1 MPLLYTTIILVVLGV
16 IALITGKIAK
26 KNKFFISGIAVLS
39 FVVIFWIGF
48 YIWAL
53 YEADTEYERRF
64 PNESTTQEQKNN
76 IDLSALSIYFGDKIS
91 YENGIELLNKL
102 KNEYKNYLVNSTEN
116 GNSNG
121 LYVYFSKN
129 AENSVDEITRN
140 AIIGMIDDYINT
152 RESDNTG
159 IFNITTGIDEKNGQY
174 IYILKEEK
182 TNLSG
187 SIINV
192 KDDYIVVKEAEKEQE
207 YKVNANIVTKKFKN
221 YRTTEDIN
229 IADVKVGDY
238 YIDGKIIR
246 NISGEELKKE
256 CIKNMAYCYEKGD
269 LICNP
274 QEITKIQNMGDYVII
289 SVIMRDDTSKYF
301 NKENAD
307 TFELNAKASA
317 DLKIPTHSNDVTVFN
332 LKEKVVGFMYWIEL
346 DKKTINDKYPTI
358 IDIDIYDG

>member
-1 MPLLYTTIILVVLGV
+1 MPLLYTTITLVVLSF
-16 IALITGKIAK
+16 IALITGKILK
-26 KNKFFISGIAVLS
+26 KNIIFYSGVTILTL
-39 FVVIFWIGF
+39 VIVFWIGF
-48 YIWAL
+48 CAWAL
-53 YEADTEYERRF
+53 DE
-64 PNESTTQEQKNN
+64 ESREQENAMQEQSNN
-76 IDLSALSIYFGDKIS
+76 VNLSALSNYFGNKIN
-91 YENGIELLNKL
+91 YEDGIELLNKIR
-102 KNEYKNYLVNSTEN
+102 NEYKNYLVNSNEN
-116 GNSNG
+116 GDSKG
-121 LYVYFSKN
+121 LYMYFSKD
-129 AENSVDEITRN
+129 AENNVDEITRN

-152 RESDNTG
+152 RKSDNTG

-187 SIINV
+187 SIIDV
-192 KDDYIVVKEAEKEQE
+192 KDDYIVVKETEKEQE
-207 YKVNANIVTKKFKN
+207 YRVNVNSVTKQFKN
-221 YRTTEDIN
+221 YRTTENIN

-317 DLKIPTHSNDVTVFN
+317 DLKIPTHSKNVTVFN
-332 LKEKVVGFMYWIEL
+332 LKEEVVGFMYWIGL
-346 DKKTINDKYPTI
+346 DKNTINDQYPTI
-358 IDIDIYDG
+358 IDIEIYDG

>member
-1 MPLLYTTIILVVLGV
+1 MLLLYITVTLVVISI
-16 IALITGKIAK
+16 IALITGKIFK
-26 KNKFFISGIAVLS
+26 KNIIFYSGVTILTL
-39 FVVIFWIGF
+39 VIVFWIGF
-48 YIWAL
+48 CAWAL
-53 YEADTEYERRF
+53 DK
-64 PNESTTQEQKNN
+64 ESREQESVMQEQSNN
-76 IDLSALSIYFGDKIS
+76 VNLSTLSNYFGNKIS
-91 YENGIELLNKL
+91 YKDGMELLNKI

-116 GNSNG
+116 GDSKG
-121 LYVYFSKN
+121 LYMYFSKY

-140 AIIGMIDDYINT
+140 AIIGTIDDYINT
-152 RESDNTG
+152 RERDNTG
-159 IFNITTGIDEKNGQY
+159 NFNITTGIDEKNGQY
-174 IYILKEEK
+174 IYILKEDK

-187 SIINV
+187 SIIDV
-192 KDDYIVVKEAEKEQE
+192 KDDYIVVKETGKEQE
-207 YKVNANIVTKKFKN
+207 YKVNANIGTKKFKN

-229 IADVKVGDY
+229 ISDVKVGDY

-246 NISGEELKKE
+246 NISGEELEKE

-317 DLKIPTHSNDVTVFN
+317 DLKIPTHFKDVTVFN
-332 LKEKVVGFMYWIEL
+332 LKEEVVGFMYWIGL
-346 DKKTINDKYPTI
+346 DKNTINDKYPTI
-358 IDIDIYDG
+358 IDIEIYDG

>member
-1 MPLLYTTIILVVLGV
+1 MPLLYTTITLVVLSF
-16 IALITGKIAK
+16 IALITGKILK
-26 KNKFFISGIAVLS
+26 KNIIFYSGVTILTL
-39 FVVIFWIGF
+39 VIVFWIGF
-48 YIWAL
+48 CAWAL
-53 YEADTEYERRF
+53 DE
-64 PNESTTQEQKNN
+64 ESREQESAMQEQSNN
-76 IDLSALSIYFGDKIS
+76 VNLSTLSNYFGNKIS
-91 YENGIELLNKL
+91 YEDGIKLLNKI
-102 KNEYKNYLVNSTEN
+102 KNEYKKYLVNSN
-116 GNSNG
+116 GNGDSKG
-121 LYVYFSKN
+121 LYMYFSKD

-152 RESDNTG
+152 RKSDNTG

-187 SIINV
+187 SIIDV
-192 KDDYIVVKEAEKEQE
+192 KDDYIVVRETEKEQE
-207 YKVNANIVTKKFKN
+207 YKVNANIITKKFQN

-229 IADVKVGDY
+229 ISDVKIGDY

-256 CIKNMAYCYEKGD
+256 CIKNLAFCYEQGD

-274 QEITKIQNMGDYVII
+274 KEITNVQNMGNYVII
-289 SVIMRDDTSKYF
+289 SVIMEDSTSKYF

-307 TFELNAKASA
+307 TFELKAKASA

-332 LKEKVVGFMYWIEL
+332 LKEKVVGFMYWIGL
-346 DKKTINDKYPTI
+346 DKNTINDKYPTI
-358 IDIDIYDG
+358 IDIEIYDG